1 MARIESLEILGFKS
15 FCETTNILFNGD
27 ITAIVGPNGCGKSNI
42 ADAIGWVMGEQSA
55 RSLRAERMEDV
66 IFSGSEKR
74 RPIGLAEVTLRLSG
88 VGRNG
93 IKLEPPE
100 GAEEVVISRR
110 LYRSGE
116 SEYFI
121 NGERC
126 RLRDIREAFEGT
138 GLGTVSYAIIEQ
150 GRVEQLIAAKPQ
162 ERRALIE
169 EAARITSFKGKRKAA
184 ELKLEAARQNLA
196 RVNDIIF
203 EVERQLAALRRQA
216 ARARRYYRLQDEL
229 RFFLEV
235 KMLNDYRRLT
245 YELERCRR
253 ALERAAER
261 DRSLASSLA
270 SLEEERRRSLAALT
284 QLERETEA
292 ARAGLASLTKEL
304 DNALAL
310 RTFQSAEARDLG
322 GRLEGLRRLEE
333 QLEEKCEWSKYDL
346 QEAQKLLRQHELE
359 IDRRSERIKLWEAE
373 EARLSEQFNRL
384 QAQCESLRRAGLDEV
399 EKLAALRSERLALDA
414 VIDQGARRVSQLEE
428 QRSRLLLEVEEAI
441 GRSEQ
446 SAQALARH
454 QEAREKAASEY
465 RHEEL
470 RRQALARGEGQQQAE
485 LRARE
490 GELFE
495 LESRLAAVVQLAA
508 QLRSTSAGSLD
519 PTAAEKL
526 GVRGTLADFLELD
539 PRFHELIPAI
549 DQFLAHQLNY
559 LLVDDLD
566 HLIQTAMADPSL
578 AEAIRGFS
586 FLALR
591 PCGRHHDKQPAKK
604 HEALHGSEG
613 FIGYL
618 YDLINDSGEIQA
630 KEALFRAMPELA
642 QVVIVV
648 DLVAAAPLA
657 AENDHRFLTLKGE
670 FFAPRGLLAAPSQN
684 RHAAEL
690 QSEHLAGTGP
700 LGLKKAKRELEAKVA
715 RQRDLVAAA
724 RMAIEELARQREE
737 SAARCEQ
744 LVSDLRQMELETER
758 LRALCEKHSAE
769 LVEKKQAADFLASE
783 KGSLAAQLQA
793 LVTKADGI
801 DAAISAMSCE
811 GRSREAE
818 LEAAQKR
825 LAEFGAAA
833 EKAKNELSK
842 LRIED
847 AAAQERKRAFLAEIE
862 RLDRYCREEEERL
875 TAARSEAE
883 AVGRRLAE
891 LEKAEG
897 ELALKIERALA
908 EKGTAERELTSLTGR
923 VEKTRQDIATM
934 EAELEALRAER
945 QRALEEKSGCEVE
958 AARFEND
965 FSHLRLRI
973 QEQFNLGLEEFISRL
988 SEEQL
993 AFPADQA
1000 AENYQKLKERLEHF
1014 GPINMRALDE
1024 YKELEQRHGFLLT
1037 QRQDVE
1043 ASIAS
1048 TQQAIAEINQRS
1060 IEQFSQAFAA
1070 INENFKR
1077 LFQVL
1082 FGGGHCEMRLLD
1094 ESDLLES
1101 GIEIIAQPPGKRLQ
1115 NMLLLSGGE
1124 KALVALALLLA
1135 IFKYRPSPFCVLDE
1149 VDAPLDDANIERFT
1163 RLLREMSYHTQF
1175 ILITHNKK
1183 TMEMAQSLYGVTME
1197 EPGVSKIV
1205 SVRIRS

>member
-1 MARIESLEILGFKS
+1 MARIESLEIVGFKS
-15 FCETTNILFNGD
+15 FCEATNILFNGD

-66 IFSGSEKR
+66 IFNGSERR

-93 IKLEPPE
+93 IKLEMPE

-138 GLGTVSYAIIEQ
+138 GLGAISYAIIEQ
-150 GRVEQLIAAKPQ
+150 GRIEQLIAAKPQ

-169 EAARITSFKGKRKAA
+169 EAARIASFKGKRKAA

-216 ARARRYYRLQDEL
+216 ARARRYYRLQEEL

-245 YELERCRR
+245 CELERCRR
-253 ALERAAER
+253 ALEHAAER
-261 DRSLASSLA
+261 ERSLASNLA
-270 SLEEERRRSLAALT
+270 SLEEERRRALAALSE
-284 QLERETEA
+284 LERATDA
-292 ARAGLASLTKEL
+292 ARARLASLSKEL

-310 RTFQSAEARDLG
+310 RNFQSAEARDLG
-322 GRLEGLRRLEE
+322 SRLEALRRLEE
-333 QLEEKCEWSKYDL
+333 QLEEKYEWSKYDL

-359 IDRRSERIKLWEAE
+359 MDCRSERIRLWESE
-373 EARLSEQFNRL
+373 EARLSEQFDRL
-384 QAQCESLRRAGLDEV
+384 QAECESLQRAGRDEF
-399 EKLAALRSERLALDA
+399 EKLAALRSERLALEA
-414 VIDQGARRVSQLEE
+414 IIEQGGRRISQLEE
-428 QRSRLLLEVEEAI
+428 QRSKLLLEVEEA
-441 GRSEQ
+441 GRRSEQ

-470 RRQALARGEGQQQAE
+470 RRQALARGEDQQQAE

-495 LESRLAAVVQLAA
+495 LESRLAALAQLAA
-508 QLRSTSAGSLD
+508 QLRLTSAGALD
-519 PTAAEKL
+519 STAAEKL

-549 DQFLAHQLNY
+549 DRFLACQLNY
-559 LLVDDLD
+559 LVVDDLD
-566 HLIQTAMADPSL
+566 HLIRTAAADPSL

-591 PCGRHHDKQPAKK
+591 PYGRCPDRQPPKRR
-604 HEALHGSEG
+604 EALHRSEG

-618 YDLINDSGEIQA
+618 YDLINDSGEIRA

-642 QVVIVV
+642 QVAVVV
-648 DLVAAAPLA
+648 DMEAAALA
-657 AENDHRFLTLKGE
+657 AENGRCFLTSKGE
-670 FFAPRGLLAAPSQN
+670 FFAPCGLLTVPSRN

-715 RQRDLVAAA
+715 RQRELVAAA
-724 RMAIEELARQREE
+724 RMAVEELARQREE

-744 LVSDLRQMELETER
+744 LLSDLRRIELETER
-758 LRALCEKHSAE
+758 LRALYEKYSAE
-769 LVEKKQAADFLASE
+769 LAEKKQAADLLASE
-783 KGSLAAQLQA
+783 RDSLAAQLQA
-793 LVTKADGI
+793 LETKAEGI

-818 LEAAQKR
+818 LEAARKR
-825 LAEFGAAA
+825 LAEVGAAA
-833 EKAKNELSK
+833 EKAKSELSK

-847 AAAQERKRAFLAEIE
+847 AAARERKRALLAEIE

-875 TAARSEAE
+875 AAARSEAE

-897 ELALKIERALA
+897 ELALKIERELA
-908 EKGTAERELTSLTGR
+908 EKGTAERELASLVGR
-923 VEKTRQDIATM
+923 VEKTRQDIAAM
-934 EAELEALRAER
+934 EAELEARRVEHK
-945 QRALEEKSGCEVE
+945 RALEEKSGCEVE
-958 AARFEND
+958 LARFEND
-965 FSHLRLRI
+965 LSHLRLRVR
-973 QEQFNLGLEEFISRL
+973 EQFDLGLEEFISGL
-988 SEEQL
+988 GEEQL
-993 AFPADQA
+993 AYPADQA
-1000 AENYQKLKERLEHF
+1000 AENYQKLKERLENF

-1024 YKELEQRHGFLLT
+1024 YKELEQRHSFLLA

-1060 IEQFSQAFAA
+1060 IEQFGQAFAA

-1094 ESDLLES
+1094 ESDPLES

-1163 RLLREMSYHTQF
+1163 RLLREMSQHTQF

-1205 SVRIRS
+1205 SVRMRS